1 MGRRYLVVLLALMS
15 VVLLGPVIATVQ
27 AQADD
32 AEKRATPSTP
42 WGDPDIQ
49 GTFTFR
55 TITPLERPS
64 AFAGQETL
72 DPEEAEN
79 FEASENIRVNR
90 DLFDPLSPDYQA
102 GYQPRSEGGVLSYN
116 EFWYERGTEL
126 TKDNR
131 TALIVDPPDGRIP
144 YTEEAIKQRRNIPM
158 YLRAETADSYTD
170 RSLADRCIMGFNSGP
185 PMTSGGYNNNV
196 QIWQI
201 PGYVV
206 LLNEMVHNTRII
218 STDGRP
224 HLNIRQWAGDSRGH
238 WEGNT
243 LVVETTNFLRETS
256 LRGSTADTQLV
267 ERFTRIDADT
277 VMYEFTAEDL
287 NSYTRPWTAQMPLRR
302 TDGSLFEYACHEGNY
317 GLYGIL
323 AGARAKEKAAEE
335 AKTGA
340 Q

>member
-1 MGRRYLVVLLALMS
+1 
-15 VVLLGPVIATVQ
+15 
-27 AQADD
+27 
-32 AEKRATPSTP
+32 
-42 WGDPDIQ
+42 
-49 GTFTFR
+49 
-55 TITPLERPS
+55 
-64 AFAGQETL
+64 
-72 DPEEAEN
+72 
-79 FEASENIRVNR
+79 
-90 DLFDPLSPDYQA
+90 
-102 GYQPRSEGGVLSYN
+102 
-116 EFWYERGTEL
+116 
-126 TKDNR
+126 
-131 TALIVDPPDGRIP
+131 
-144 YTEEAIKQRRNIPM
+144 
-158 YLRAETADSYTD
+158 
-170 RSLADRCIMGFNSGP
+170 MGFNSGP
-185 PMTSGGYNNNV
+185 PMTAGSYNNNV

-277 VMYEFTAEDL
+277 IMYEFTAEDP
-287 NSYTRPWTAQMPLRR
+287 NSYTRPWTARMPLRR

-317 GLYGIL
+317 GLYNIL

>member
-1 MGRRYLVVLLALMS
+1 MDLRPNG
-15 VVLLGPVIATVQ
+15 
-27 AQADD
+27 
-32 AEKRATPSTP
+32 
-42 WGDPDIQ
+42 
-49 GTFTFR
+49 
-55 TITPLERPS
+55 ERNVG
-64 AFAGQETL
+64 A
-72 DPEEAEN
+72 
-79 FEASENIRVNR
+79 
-90 DLFDPLSPDYQA
+90 
-102 GYQPRSEGGVLSYN
+102 YN
-116 EFWYERGTEL
+116 EFWFERGKEL
-126 TKDNR
+126 TKDKR

-185 PMTSGGYNNNV
+185 PMTAGGYNNNV

-206 LLNEMVHNTRII
+206 LLNEMVHDTRII

-256 LRGSTADTQLV
+256 LVGSTADTQLV

-277 VMYEFTAEDL
+277 IMYEFTAEDP
-287 NSYTRPWTAQMPLRR
+287 NSYTRPWTARMPLRR
-302 TDGSLFEYACHEGNY
+302 TDGALFEYACHEGKLRSLWHTRR
-317 GLYGIL
+317 GTRQRKSRRRSGKDW
-323 AGARAKEKAAEE
+323 AKNPLKRFRIW
-335 AKTGA
+335 
-340 Q
+340 